1 MQVISSCADL
11 KSEWY
16 AVLGQSCMK
25 TGVLCLFVV
34 MFLPVVSART
44 GANEQNVAWLPIL
57 LSVGLVLFNF
67 HTHKKKKQPKTKQTQ
82 TCNRNRDESY
92 NLQAKNNL
100 QTIRNT
106 TYLLLT

>member
-1 MQVISSCADL
+1 MQVISLCANL

-25 TGVLCLFVV
+25 PGVLCLFVV

-67 HTHKKKKQPKTKQTQ
+67 HKKTTTTNTKLKKPQ
-82 TCNRNRDESY
+82 TCNRNR
-92 NLQAKNNL
+92 
-100 QTIRNT
+100 
-106 TYLLLT
+106 